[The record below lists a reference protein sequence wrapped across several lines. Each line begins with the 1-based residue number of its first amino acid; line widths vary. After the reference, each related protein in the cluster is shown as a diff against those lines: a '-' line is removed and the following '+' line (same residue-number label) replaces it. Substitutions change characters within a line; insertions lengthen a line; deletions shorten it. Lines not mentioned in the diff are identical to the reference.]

1 MTAFVEVISP
11 AGPVQKIPPVVA
23 NPIPSIGGRRVG
35 VLDNGKPGARR
46 LAELVLDRLARDH
59 SLHSVAFFRKENP
72 AVGAQAALL
81 DEIARS
87 ADLVLTG
94 TAD

>member
-1 MTAFVEVISP
+1 MTAFMEVISP

-23 NPIPSIGGRRVG
+23 NPIPSIGGRRVA

-46 LAELVLDRLARDH
+46 LAELVLERLGRDH
-59 SLHSVAFFRKENP
+59 ALHSVKYFRKENP
-72 AVGAQAALL
+72 AVGAQPAVL

-87 ADLVLTG
+87 ADLALTG